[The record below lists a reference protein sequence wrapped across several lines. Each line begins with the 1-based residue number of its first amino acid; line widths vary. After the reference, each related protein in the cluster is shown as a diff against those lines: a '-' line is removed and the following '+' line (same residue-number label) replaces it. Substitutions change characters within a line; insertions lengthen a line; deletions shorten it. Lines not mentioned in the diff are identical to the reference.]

1 YLYFSNPNIRTWSI
15 QPGTI
20 VDGTSNTVM
29 FWERRVNTNGV
40 MAFSPDGRWITPG
53 GYDGGVRLWEP
64 ITGNSSRTNYFGLY
78 SYLRPPLGLINTEL
92 GVDPDLLTIYDVKRS
107 EEISGRGPIDP
118 KDPNLAWD
126 DLERR
131 IARLTTAEAKR
142 RYETDLAL
150 SRKGTVSKDQL
161 EASFATW
168 QRYA

>member
-1 YLYFSNPNIRTWSI
+1 
-15 QPGTI
+15 
-20 VDGTSNTVM
+20 
-29 FWERRVNTNGV
+29 
-40 MAFSPDGRWITPG
+40 
-53 GYDGGVRLWEP
+53 
-64 ITGNSSRTNYFGLY
+64 
-78 SYLRPPLGLINTEL
+78 
-92 GVDPDLLTIYDVKRS
+92 

-168 QRYA
+168 QRYAAEELELDLDPNAARNSIGFYPPAMALVVKAPSRIHTRLGGDFGAPNGSMGSDATVFSFWLGYFDGEVPRLRTRSEDGWGEGFI